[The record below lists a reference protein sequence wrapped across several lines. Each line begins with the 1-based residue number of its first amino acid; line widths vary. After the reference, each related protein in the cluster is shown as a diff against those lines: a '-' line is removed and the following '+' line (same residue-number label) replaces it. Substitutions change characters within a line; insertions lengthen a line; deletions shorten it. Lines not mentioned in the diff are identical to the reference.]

1 MNSIMHC
8 IPAHTTYLGK
18 QHLLISRVAES
29 EPVFLSW
36 AGPQF
41 EGSSFTQKVIKNR
54 KMFWTYSRKPRVTK
68 YNPRYVAAGISCI
81 QDLRRGD
88 KLLLYPN
95 IQLTCC
101 IDHSVVTSSAI
112 IFAGIG
118 NIFWGCAIF
127 CLSMHKIMLINTVR
141 STVYEVAW

>member
-1 MNSIMHC
+1 MHC
-8 IPAHTTYLGK
+8 LPAHTTYLGK
-18 QHLLISRVAES
+18 QYLLISRVAES

-81 QDLRRGD
+81 EDLRRGD

-95 IQLTCC
+95 IQL
-101 IDHSVVTSSAI
+101 
-112 IFAGIG
+112 
-118 NIFWGCAIF
+118 
-127 CLSMHKIMLINTVR
+127 MYMLYWPLCSNLLGHNPCR
-141 STVYEVAW
+141 HRKHFLRLCNFLPVYA